1 MIPIHI
7 QTDKKLFR
15 HYTGFSFFIFIFYWK
30 GVREKEIIINH
41 ELIHFYQQVE
51 MLFVFHWL
59 LYLLF
64 YLIARLKGK
73 DHDTAYYN
81 IPFEKE
87 AYTFERDLQYIRGR
101 KLFAWVKFC

>member
-1 MIPIHI
+1 MIPIRI
-7 QTDKKLFR
+7 QTKSKLFR
-15 HYTGFSFFIFIFYWK
+15 YYSGFSFFIFIFIWK
-30 GVREKEIIINH
+30 GACEKEILINH

-64 YLIARLKGK
+64 YLIARVKRK

-87 AYTFERDLQYIRGR
+87 AYTFEHDLHYIRRR
-101 KLFAWVKFC
+101 KLFAWVKFL

>member
-1 MIPIHI
+1 VIPIRI
-7 QTDKKLFR
+7 QTESKLFR
-15 HYTGFSFFIFIFYWK
+15 YYSGFSFFIFIFIWK
-30 GVREKEIIINH
+30 EAREKEILINH

-64 YLIARLKGK
+64 YLIARVKGK
-73 DHDTAYYN
+73 DHDTAYYS

-87 AYTFERDLQYIRGR
+87 AYTFEHDLHYIRRR
-101 KLFAWVKFC
+101 KLFAWVKFL